1 MPEMCACMQHSWA
14 ISSGCSAA
22 RCNANSHVSAQPVNG
37 VLKVGNLTKSDFP
50 AKSPMHKQ
58 DVDQLQQRFDD
69 NDMYVLVTTVDHP
82 NGLLRGQVKRKNE
95 TGAP

>member
-1 MPEMCACMQHSWA
+1 MEENWTL
-14 ISSGCSAA
+14 SSDTCSAT
-22 RCNANSHVSAQPVNG
+22 RCNAFEDVCSAQPVNG

-50 AKSPMHKQ
+50 ARSPMHKQ
-58 DVDQLQQRFDD
+58 DVSQLQQRFDD

-82 NGLLRGQVKRKNE
+82 NGLLRGQVKRKND